1 MIEVLWGAAW
11 LELIDPFLFLLLMG
25 MCWAT
30 TDKADTISKGK
41 ESSQQYGFAIVGA
54 LSLAGA
60 VVAAVFFGLELS
72 EAIKAIASP
81 EFHGFVWR
89 GGS

>member
-1 MIEVLWGAAW
+1 MIEILWGAAW

-25 MCWAT
+25 MCWSM
-30 TDKADTISKGK
+30 TDKAEGLAKNSSKSAAFYVLTSIFMG
-41 ESSQQYGFAIVGA
+41 S
-54 LSLAGA
+54 A
-60 VVAAVFFGLELS
+60 VIAAVFFGVELS
-72 EAIKAIASP
+72 EAIKAIVSP